1 VKRLIAVLAVLT
13 MVLGASLAAGA
24 VSVDGDVSY
33 LIGLGQQKGQGFAAH
48 AQVEV
53 MKDIFA
59 DASFVSASFKDGEE
73 KGPSDTLLTIGGL
86 YRVANEEDLQ
96 IFVGGGYAMLT
107 HKHDEVAA
115 VDTTDE
121 ADKGQGQGLF
131 GKFGFKLIPA
141 PKFTLFADVAFAPK
155 LKLGEG
161 SKTLTTAR
169 ATVAYEVMENISV
182 QGTVKHYRV
191 SDSDI
196 TSGILVG
203 GGVSVTF

>member
-1 VKRLIAVLAVLT
+1 MKRLIAVLAVLT

-107 HKHDEVAA
+107 HKHD
-115 VDTTDE
+115 
-121 ADKGQGQGLF
+121 KGQGLF

>member
-1 VKRLIAVLAVLT
+1 MKRLIAVLAVLT

-107 HKHDEVAA
+107 HKQ
-115 VDTTDE
+115 DE
-121 ADKGQGQGLF
+121 ADKGQGLF

>member
-1 VKRLIAVLAVLT
+1 MKRLIAVLAVLT
-13 MVLGASLAAGA
+13 MVLGASLAVGA

-96 IFVGGGYAMLT
+96 IFVGGGYA
-107 HKHDEVAA
+107 KVAA

-121 ADKGQGQGLF
+121 ADKGQGLF

>member
-1 VKRLIAVLAVLT
+1 MKRLIAVLAVLT

-107 HKHDEVAA
+107 HKHDEVAG
-115 VDTTDE
+115 VDTTD
-121 ADKGQGQGLF
+121 QGLF

>member
-1 VKRLIAVLAVLT
+1 MKRLIAVLAVLT

-73 KGPSDTLLTIGGL
+73 KRPSDTLLTIGGL

-96 IFVGGGYAMLT
+96 IFVGGGYA
-107 HKHDEVAA
+107 KVAA

-121 ADKGQGQGLF
+121 ADKGQGQGQGLF

>member
-1 VKRLIAVLAVLT
+1 MKRLIAVLAVLT

-96 IFVGGGYAMLT
+96 IFVGGGYA
-107 HKHDEVAA
+107 KVAA

>member
-1 VKRLIAVLAVLT
+1 MKRLIAVLAVLT

-96 IFVGGGYAMLT
+96 IFVGGGYA
-107 HKHDEVAA
+107 KVAA

-121 ADKGQGQGLF
+121 ADKGQGLF